1 MCALF
6 SIERDRERLQLL
18 LRVATLYWIEG
29 ESQADI
35 AVELGYSRPQISRL
49 LAEARRRGVVSVN
62 VHHPLER
69 ALELEAALTERFE
82 LASARVATHIDDND
96 AESTAPVAALAAETV
111 LSMIR
116 PDSVIGVT
124 NGRAVSQVVA
134 ALPSTRYSE
143 VTVVQAIGT
152 IAHENHM
159 VDSPEL
165 CQRMASVLGANYR
178 ILPAPLYLDNSRTA
192 AILRRESSIGL
203 TISMASHADI
213 LLTGIGATTKA
224 GSGAIFDLWLSPEEI
239 GELRKMGAVGHIGG
253 HHIDVDGRHIDGEL
267 CRRILGVPFNRL
279 RESSLVVAV
288 AWGAQKVPAITGAL
302 RGGLVSHL
310 VTDMRTAGGVRA
322 VDNRLGEEGR

>member
-69 ALELEAALTERFE
+69 ALELEAALTERFK

-310 VTDMRTAGGVRA
+310 VTDMRTAGGVLA
-322 VDNRLGEEGR
+322 FDNRLGEEGR

>member
-253 HHIDVDGRHIDGEL
+253 AHIPAAQRPTSAGITSTSTAGTSTAS
-267 CRRILGVPFNRL
+267 C
-279 RESSLVVAV
+279 AV
-288 AWGAQKVPAITGAL
+288 ASSAFPSTGCANRPSSWRW
-302 RGGLVSHL
+302 RGERRRFRPSPGRCAAASSHIS
-310 VTDMRTAGGVRA
+310 
-322 VDNRLGEEGR
+322 